1 MVVKS
6 SSIVQA
12 SVISA
17 LLLVS
22 VLSIIQLGTA
32 QLSGKFTA
40 DLQPRAGSNATG
52 KATLETGDGKTITY
66 TITATGINSNITNV
80 AISQDT
86 GSGRAPDVVT
96 LKASPQS
103 GLAQGSGNNEL
114 SGNFTATDLMGPLEG
129 KSIADFVKAINDG
142 KIIIRV
148 STMPFPLGEIY
159 GTVNVG
165 GNETMMTGN
174 MTGNMTAN

>member
-6 SSIVQA
+6 SSIVQV

-22 VLSIIQLGTA
+22 VISIIQAGTA
-32 QLSGKFTA
+32 QTGKFTA

-52 KATLETGDGKTITY
+52 KATLEAMGDNEPVTY
-66 TITATGINSNITNV
+66 TITATGLSNNITNV

-96 LKASPQS
+96 LRAAPQS
-103 GLAQGSGNNEL
+103 GMAQASGSNEL

-129 KSIADFVKAINDG
+129 KSIGDFVKAIGDG

-148 STMPFPLGEIY
+148 STCPFPLGEIY
-159 GTVNVG
+159 GKLNVG
-165 GNETMMTGN
+165 
-174 MTGNMTAN
+174 

>member
-1 MVVKS
+1 
-6 SSIVQA
+6 
-12 SVISA
+12 
-17 LLLVS
+17 
-22 VLSIIQLGTA
+22 
-32 QLSGKFTA
+32 
-40 DLQPRAGSNATG
+40 
-52 KATLETGDGKTITY
+52 
-66 TITATGINSNITNV
+66 
-80 AISQDT
+80 
-86 GSGRAPDVVT
+86 
-96 LKASPQS
+96 
-103 GLAQGSGNNEL
+103 L

>member
-6 SSIVQA
+6 SSIVQV

-22 VLSIIQLGTA
+22 VLSIIQAGTA
-32 QLSGKFTA
+32 QTGKFTA

-52 KATLETGDGKTITY
+52 KATLEAMGDEPITY
-66 TITATGINSNITNV
+66 TITATGLSNNITNV

-96 LKASPQS
+96 LRERHKVVLRKVQV
-103 GLAQGSGNNEL
+103 
-114 SGNFTATDLMGPLEG
+114 T
-129 KSIADFVKAINDG
+129 IH
-142 KIIIRV
+142 
-148 STMPFPLGEIY
+148 
-159 GTVNVG
+159 
-165 GNETMMTGN
+165 
-174 MTGNMTAN
+174 

>member
-1 MVVKS
+1 MVVKR

-22 VLSIIQLGTA
+22 VLTIIQAGTA
-32 QLSGKFTA
+32 QTGKFTA

-52 KATLETGDGKTITY
+52 KATLEAMGDNKPITY
-66 TITATGINSNITNV
+66 TITATGLNNSITNV
-80 AISQDT
+80 AISQEM

-96 LKASPQS
+96 LRSATQS
-103 GLAQGSGNNEL
+103 GLAQASGNDEL

-129 KSIADFVKAINDG
+129 KSLGDFVKAIGDG

-148 STMPFPLGEIY
+148 STSPFPLGEIY
-159 GTVNVG
+159 GKVTAG
-165 GNETMMTGN
+165 GGAG
-174 MTGNMTAN
+174 GNMTAGSNMTAG